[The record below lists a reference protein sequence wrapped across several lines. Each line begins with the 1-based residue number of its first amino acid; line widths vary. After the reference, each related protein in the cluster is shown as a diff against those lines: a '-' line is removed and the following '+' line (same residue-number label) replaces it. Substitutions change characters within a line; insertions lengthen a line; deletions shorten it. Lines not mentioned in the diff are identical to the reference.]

1 MRTVDVSDSLQEYLN
16 GLVPPR
22 DTVLARLEDEAHRED
37 IPIVDVHEGQLLML
51 LVRLQGG
58 KRILELGTATGY
70 SGIWLL
76 RGTDGG
82 TLTTFEMD
90 HARAER
96 ARKNFQEAGFGER
109 AVVLEENAVQGL
121 EKLDDKYDV
130 CFIDLLNSFRSE
142 DITRQVFDMCM
153 ERLEPGGLLMAD
165 NALRQGEILK
175 PKTQQDRNVLTYNE
189 LVARD
194 ARLESVV
201 IPIRDGLS
209 VARVKD

>member
-1 MRTVDVSDSLQEYLN
+1 MRTVEVSDALQKYMD

-22 DTVLARLEDEAHRED
+22 DKVLARMEDEAHRED
-37 IPIVDVHEGQLLML
+37 IPIVDTHEAQLLML

-76 RGTDGG
+76 RGTSGG
-82 TLTTFEMD
+82 TLTTFELD

-96 ARKNFQEAGFGER
+96 ARANFKEAGFG
-109 AVVLEENAVQGL
+109 AAATVIEENAVQGL
-121 EKLDDKYDV
+121 EKLDGKFDV

-153 ERLEPGGLLMAD
+153 QRLAAGGLLMAD

-175 PKTQQDRNVLTYNE
+175 PNTQQDRNVLTYND
-189 LVARD
+189 LVAKD
-194 ARLESVV
+194 TRLESIV

>member
-1 MRTVDVSDSLQEYLN
+1 MRTVEVSDALQKYLD

-22 DTVLARLEDEAHRED
+22 DKVLARMEDEAHRED
-37 IPIVDVHEGQLLML
+37 IPIIDTHEGQLLML

-58 KRILELGTATGY
+58 KRLLELGTATGY
-70 SGIWLL
+70 SGICML
-76 RGTDGG
+76 RGASGA

-90 HARAER
+90 HERAER
-96 ARKNFQEAGFGER
+96 ARENFKEAGFGD
-109 AVVLEENAVQGL
+109 AATVIEENAVQGL
-121 EKLDDKYDV
+121 EKIDDKFDV

-142 DITRQVFDMCM
+142 EITRQVFDMCM

-175 PKTQQDRNVLTYNE
+175 PKTQQDKNVVTYNE
-189 LVARD
+189 LVAND